1 VTPVR
6 NLFRWRIQRK
16 WDYWRS
22 HVEILCSFPE
32 SEEDM
37 LGSGC
42 SWHPEYSAFARNPL
56 TGTDISILG
65 GMVGGLQDLA
75 SDWLDVQLW
84 LLSIRRDGRDS
95 NESR

>member
-1 VTPVR
+1 
-6 NLFRWRIQRK
+6 
-16 WDYWRS
+16 
-22 HVEILCSFPE
+22 
-32 SEEDM
+32 M

-42 SWHPEYSAFARNPL
+42 SGHPEYSSFARNPL
-56 TGTDISILG
+56 AGTDISILG

-95 NESR
+95 NNSRHGLLVHGCLSGMTSKDLVRTT